1 MFVSGDVLYMYTELL
16 NSGNTQYCF
25 AFFLK
30 LWYRPRQII
39 QNGLLLLDKNI
50 NDQIRF

>member
-1 MFVSGDVLYMYTELL
+1 MFVNGDVLYMYTELL

-25 AFFLK
+25 AFFLIVIPSK
-30 LWYRPRQII
+30 TNNLKWV
-39 QNGLLLLDKNI
+39 LDKNI

>member
-1 MFVSGDVLYMYTELL
+1 MYGVKNLNNVNKTLFVNGDVLYIYTELL

-25 AFFLK
+25 AFIFK

-39 QNGLLLLDKNI
+39 
-50 NDQIRF
+50 